1 MSCIL
6 TAVAVMACATLAVH
20 MGLLKAVV
28 GILSK
33 VASCA
38 QCASF
43 WLTLGVSYYDTDNA
57 ITASVLALLM
67 AYVSNWLVLALVWL
81 SNKYDKLWQK
91 IVKT

>member
-6 TAVAVMACATLAVH
+6 TAVAVMVGATLAVH
-20 MGLLKAVV
+20 MGLLKAVL

-38 QCASF
+38 QCTSF
-43 WLTLGVSYYDTDNA
+43 WLTLGVSYYDTHNA

-67 AYVSNWLVLALVWL
+67 AYVSNWLVLVLIWL
-81 SNKYDKLWQK
+81 SDKYDRLWQR
-91 IVKT
+91 IAKT